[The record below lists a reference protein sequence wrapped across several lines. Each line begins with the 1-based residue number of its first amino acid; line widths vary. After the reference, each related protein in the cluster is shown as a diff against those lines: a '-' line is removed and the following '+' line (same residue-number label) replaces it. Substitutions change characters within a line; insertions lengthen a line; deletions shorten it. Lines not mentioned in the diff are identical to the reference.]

1 MTATLSPSSPS
12 ISFQVASVT
21 IQGSNQEEILQSI
34 SKHGLK
40 RSVGASKTFKYPA
53 VCYPLLS
60 EIEAL
65 GLSGN
70 LVRLLTVLC
79 ENVTVFNLC
88 VQERDLL
95 VKRYDRSA
103 SALRRNLRELEQ
115 LGYVK
120 VHMLSTKHDPRY
132 IIQIAPWYVW
142 RGGRSARDVEIH
154 RWMMEKCKS
163 PFRGV

>member
-1 MTATLSPSSPS
+1 MTVTLSSDTPLF
-12 ISFQVASVT
+12 SFQVASVT
-21 IQGSNQEEILQSI
+21 IQGSNQEEILKSI

-40 RSVGASKTFKYPA
+40 RSVGASETFKYPT

-65 GLSGN
+65 GLSGS
-70 LVRLLTVLC
+70 LARLLTVLC

-88 VQERDLL
+88 IHERDYLI
-95 VKRYDRSA
+95 KKYDRSG

-115 LGYVK
+115 RGYVK
-120 VHMLSTKHDPRY
+120 VHVVANSRDRRY

-142 RGGRSARDVEIH
+142 RGGRSARDVEAR
-154 RWMMEKCKS
+154 RWLKGRCKS
-163 PFRGV
+163 PFRDV